1 MLEIVDR
8 IDKIVIQCL
17 REALDLDNK
26 FEILYDEYFAL
37 EPIYTNAIE
46 DMLHD
51 KNMLE
56 IVHSRIL
63 YGILRHNVI
72 ANSFVKYFFPSLVT
86 DNSLINVLQP
96 DHKRI
101 DLSIKCNNSFIIIE
115 NKVNN
120 SKQENSEVAT
130 YSVTNTIKKEANNQK
145 NIVQENNNQV
155 VDEVNTAIVKQNEI
169 ENNNKDSAINKEIPQ
184 EKVLVE
190 ENTAPT
196 EEYKINEK
204 KIAEIRNIINSNP
217 SEDMKLYGYEIV
229 VDSSIT
235 EITTQFTFTEKR
247 VKDKIAWKFGTI
259 RIYAQD
265 YYRNGQY
272 ITTECYLI

>member
-1 MLEIVDR
+1 MGQNIEKESKQDLTVANFENIQSEDSIIEEKQEALNIVDTNEE
-8 IDKIVIQCL
+8 K
-17 REALDLDNK
+17 
-26 FEILYDEYFAL
+26 EIEKND
-37 EPIYTNAIE
+37 IIE
-46 DMLHD
+46 DEV
-51 KNMLE
+51 N
-56 IVHSRIL
+56 
-63 YGILRHNVI
+63 
-72 ANSFVKYFFPSLVT
+72 
-86 DNSLINVLQP
+86 
-96 DHKRI
+96 
-101 DLSIKCNNSFIIIE
+101 II
-115 NKVNN
+115 
-120 SKQENSEVAT
+120 KQENSEITT
-130 YSVTNTIKKEANNQK
+130 YSLTNTIKKEANNQK
-145 NIVQENNNQV
+145 NIMQENNNQV
-155 VDEVNTAIVKQNEI
+155 VEEVNTAIVKQNEI

-204 KIAEIRNIINSNP
+204 KIAEIRNIMNSNP
-217 SEDMKLYGYEIV
+217 SEDMKCYGYEIV

>member
-1 MLEIVDR
+1 MKKIIIVLIILIGNFVNLYYMGQNVEQESEQNLAIADFENIESDNSIIEEKQKVLNIVD
-8 IDKIVIQCL
+8 IK
-17 REALDLDNK
+17 EAK
-26 FEILYDEYFAL
+26 EIE
-37 EPIYTNAIE
+37 
-46 DMLHD
+46 
-51 KNMLE
+51 KN
-56 IVHSRIL
+56 S
-63 YGILRHNVI
+63 
-72 ANSFVKYFFPSLVT
+72 
-86 DNSLINVLQP
+86 
-96 DHKRI
+96 
-101 DLSIKCNNSFIIIE
+101 IIE

-130 YSVTNTIKKEANNQK
+130 YSVANTIKKEANNQK

-155 VDEVNTAIVKQNEI
+155 VNEVNTAIVKQNEI
-169 ENNNKDSAINKEIPQ
+169 ENNNKYSDINKEIPQ
-184 EKVLVE
+184 EKVLLE
-190 ENTAPT
+190 ENTTLT

-204 KIAEIRNIINSNP
+204 KIAEIRNIINSNH

-235 EITTQFTFTEKR
+235 EVTTQFTLTEKR

>member
-1 MLEIVDR
+1 MKKIIIVL
-8 IDKIVIQCL
+8 I
-17 REALDLDNK
+17 
-26 FEILYDEYFAL
+26 ILIGNFV
-37 EPIYTNAIE
+37 N
-46 DMLHD
+46 
-51 KNMLE
+51 
-56 IVHSRIL
+56 L
-63 YGILRHNVI
+63 YYMGQNVKPE
-72 ANSFVKYFFPSLVT
+72 SE
-86 DNSLINVLQP
+86 Q
-96 DHKRI
+96 
-101 DLSIKCNNSFIIIE
+101 DLSIADFENVESENSIIE
-115 NKVNN
+115 EKQEVLNIVDTNEAKEIENDSIIEDKVNN
-120 SKQENSEVAT
+120 IKQENSEVAT
-130 YSVTNTIKKEANNQK
+130 YSVTNTIKKESNNQK
-145 NIVQENNNQV
+145 NIFQENNNQV
-155 VDEVNTAIVKQNEI
+155 VYEVNTAIVKQNEI

-247 VKDKIAWKFGTI
+247 VKDKITWKFGTI

>member
-1 MLEIVDR
+1 MKKIIIVLIILVGNFVNLYYMGQNAEKESEQELSVTNFENVQSENSIIEEKQEVLDIVDTN
-8 IDKIVIQCL
+8 
-17 REALDLDNK
+17 EAK
-26 FEILYDEYFAL
+26 
-37 EPIYTNAIE
+37 
-46 DMLHD
+46 
-51 KNMLE
+51 K
-56 IVHSRIL
+56 
-63 YGILRHNVI
+63 
-72 ANSFVKYFFPSLVT
+72 
-86 DNSLINVLQP
+86 
-96 DHKRI
+96 
-101 DLSIKCNNSFIIIE
+101 IE

-155 VDEVNTAIVKQNEI
+155 VDEVNTDIVKQNEI

-204 KIAEIRNIINSNP
+204 KIAGIRNIINSNP

-235 EITTQFTFTEKR
+235 EVTTQFTFTEKR

-265 YYRNGQY
+265 YYKNGQY

>member
-1 MLEIVDR
+1 MKKIIIVLIILVGNFVNLYYMGQNVEKESKQDLTVANFENIRSENFIIKEKQEVLDIVNINEAKEIENNS
-8 IDKIVIQCL
+8 I
-17 REALDLDNK
+17 
-26 FEILYDEYFAL
+26 
-37 EPIYTNAIE
+37 IE
-46 DMLHD
+46 D
-51 KNMLE
+51 E
-56 IVHSRIL
+56 V
-63 YGILRHNVI
+63 Y
-72 ANSFVKYFFPSLVT
+72 
-86 DNSLINVLQP
+86 
-96 DHKRI
+96 
-101 DLSIKCNNSFIIIE
+101 
-115 NKVNN
+115 N

-130 YSVTNTIKKEANNQK
+130 YSVTNIIKKEANNQK

-155 VDEVNTAIVKQNEI
+155 VEEVNTAIVKQNEI
-169 ENNNKDSAINKEIPQ
+169 ENNKDSTINKEIPQ

-204 KIAEIRNIINSNP
+204 KIAEIRNIINSNL

>member
-1 MLEIVDR
+1 MKKIIIVLIILVGNFVNLYYMGQNVEKESKQDLTVANFENIRSENFIIKEKQEVLDIVNINEAKEIENNS
-8 IDKIVIQCL
+8 I
-17 REALDLDNK
+17 
-26 FEILYDEYFAL
+26 
-37 EPIYTNAIE
+37 IE
-46 DMLHD
+46 D
-51 KNMLE
+51 E
-56 IVHSRIL
+56 V
-63 YGILRHNVI
+63 Y
-72 ANSFVKYFFPSLVT
+72 
-86 DNSLINVLQP
+86 
-96 DHKRI
+96 
-101 DLSIKCNNSFIIIE
+101 
-115 NKVNN
+115 N

-130 YSVTNTIKKEANNQK
+130 YSVTNIIKKEANNQK

-155 VDEVNTAIVKQNEI
+155 VEEVNTAIVKQNEI
-169 ENNNKDSAINKEIPQ
+169 ENNKDSTINKEIPQ

-247 VKDKIAWKFGTI
+247 VKDKITWKFGTI

>member
-1 MLEIVDR
+1 MKKIIIVLIILIGNFVNLYCMGQNVERESEQDLTVANFENVKSENSIIEEKQEVLNIVDTNKAKE
-8 IDKIVIQCL
+8 IEKNSIIEDKI
-17 REALDLDNK
+17 
-26 FEILYDEYFAL
+26 
-37 EPIYTNAIE
+37 
-46 DMLHD
+46 
-51 KNMLE
+51 
-56 IVHSRIL
+56 
-63 YGILRHNVI
+63 
-72 ANSFVKYFFPSLVT
+72 
-86 DNSLINVLQP
+86 
-96 DHKRI
+96 
-101 DLSIKCNNSFIIIE
+101 NNI
-115 NKVNN
+115 
-120 SKQENSEVAT
+120 KQENSEVAT

-169 ENNNKDSAINKEIPQ
+169 ENNKDSAINKEIPQ

-235 EITTQFTFTEKR
+235 EVTTQFTFTEKR

>member
-1 MLEIVDR
+1 MKKIIIVL
-8 IDKIVIQCL
+8 I
-17 REALDLDNK
+17 
-26 FEILYDEYFAL
+26 ILVGNFVNLYYMGQ
-37 EPIYTNAIE
+37 NIE
-46 DMLHD
+46 Q
-51 KNMLE
+51 E
-56 IVHSRIL
+56 SE
-63 YGILRHNVI
+63 
-72 ANSFVKYFFPSLVT
+72 
-86 DNSLINVLQP
+86 Q
-96 DHKRI
+96 
-101 DLSIKCNNSFIIIE
+101 DLSIADFENVQSENSIIEEKQEVLDIVDTNEAKEIE

-196 EEYKINEK
+196 EKYKINEK

>member
-1 MLEIVDR
+1 MKKIIIVLIILVGNFVNLYYMGQNAEKESEQELSVTNFENVQSENSIIEEKQEVLDIVDTN
-8 IDKIVIQCL
+8 
-17 REALDLDNK
+17 EAK
-26 FEILYDEYFAL
+26 
-37 EPIYTNAIE
+37 
-46 DMLHD
+46 
-51 KNMLE
+51 K
-56 IVHSRIL
+56 
-63 YGILRHNVI
+63 
-72 ANSFVKYFFPSLVT
+72 
-86 DNSLINVLQP
+86 
-96 DHKRI
+96 
-101 DLSIKCNNSFIIIE
+101 IE

-155 VDEVNTAIVKQNEI
+155 VDEVNTDIVKQNEI

-196 EEYKINEK
+196 EEYRVNEK

-235 EITTQFTFTEKR
+235 EVTTQFTFTEKR

-265 YYRNGQY
+265 YYKNGQY

>member
-1 MLEIVDR
+1 MKKIIIVL
-8 IDKIVIQCL
+8 IILVGNFVNLYYMGQNAEKESEQELSVT
-17 REALDLDNK
+17 N
-26 FEILYDEYFAL
+26 FENVQND
-37 EPIYTNAIE
+37 NAIIE
-46 DMLHD
+46 EKEKDL
-51 KNMLE
+51 N
-56 IVHSRIL
+56 
-63 YGILRHNVI
+63 I
-72 ANSFVKYFFPSLVT
+72 A
-86 DNSLINVLQP
+86 DINET
-96 DHKRI
+96 KE
-101 DLSIKCNNSFIIIE
+101 NNSIIE
-115 NKVNN
+115 DEVNN
-120 SKQENSEVAT
+120 TKQEVSEVAT

-155 VDEVNTAIVKQNEI
+155 VDEENTAIVKQNEI
-169 ENNNKDSAINKEIPQ
+169 ENNNKYSAINKEIPQ

-204 KIAEIRNIINSNP
+204 KITEIRNIINSNP

-229 VDSSIT
+229 VGSSIT
-235 EITTQFTFTEKR
+235 EVTTQFTLTEKR

>member
-1 MLEIVDR
+1 MKKIIIVL
-8 IDKIVIQCL
+8 I
-17 REALDLDNK
+17 
-26 FEILYDEYFAL
+26 ILIGNFV
-37 EPIYTNAIE
+37 N
-46 DMLHD
+46 
-51 KNMLE
+51 
-56 IVHSRIL
+56 L
-63 YGILRHNVI
+63 YYMGQNVKPE
-72 ANSFVKYFFPSLVT
+72 SE
-86 DNSLINVLQP
+86 Q
-96 DHKRI
+96 
-101 DLSIKCNNSFIIIE
+101 DLSIADFENVESENSIIEEKQEVLNIVDTNEAKEIENNSIIE
-115 NKVNN
+115 DKVNN
-120 SKQENSEVAT
+120 IKQENSEVAT
-130 YSVTNTIKKEANNQK
+130 YSVTNTIKKESNNQK
-145 NIVQENNNQV
+145 NIFQENNNQV
-155 VDEVNTAIVKQNEI
+155 VYEVNTAIVKQNEI

-247 VKDKIAWKFGTI
+247 VKYKITWKFGTI

>member
-1 MLEIVDR
+1 MKKIIIVLIILVGNFVNLYYMGQNVKKESKQDLTVANFENIQSENFIIKEKQEVLDIVNINEAKEIENNS
-8 IDKIVIQCL
+8 I
-17 REALDLDNK
+17 
-26 FEILYDEYFAL
+26 
-37 EPIYTNAIE
+37 IE
-46 DMLHD
+46 D
-51 KNMLE
+51 E
-56 IVHSRIL
+56 V
-63 YGILRHNVI
+63 Y
-72 ANSFVKYFFPSLVT
+72 
-86 DNSLINVLQP
+86 
-96 DHKRI
+96 
-101 DLSIKCNNSFIIIE
+101 
-115 NKVNN
+115 N

-130 YSVTNTIKKEANNQK
+130 YSVTNIIKKEANNQK

-155 VDEVNTAIVKQNEI
+155 VEEVNTAIVKQNEI
-169 ENNNKDSAINKEIPQ
+169 ENNKDSTINKEIPQ

-190 ENTAPT
+190 ESTAPT

-235 EITTQFTFTEKR
+235 EVTTQFTLTEKR

>member
-1 MLEIVDR
+1 MKKIIIVLIILIGNFVNLYYIGQNVQKQSEQDLTVADFENVQSENFIIGEKQEVLDIVDTN
-8 IDKIVIQCL
+8 
-17 REALDLDNK
+17 EAK
-26 FEILYDEYFAL
+26 EIENNS
-37 EPIYTNAIE
+37 IIE
-46 DMLHD
+46 D
-51 KNMLE
+51 E
-56 IVHSRIL
+56 VS
-63 YGILRHNVI
+63 Y
-72 ANSFVKYFFPSLVT
+72 
-86 DNSLINVLQP
+86 
-96 DHKRI
+96 
-101 DLSIKCNNSFIIIE
+101 
-115 NKVNN
+115 

-130 YSVTNTIKKEANNQK
+130 YSVTNTIKKEVNNQK

-155 VDEVNTAIVKQNEI
+155 VDEVNTDIVKQNEI
-169 ENNNKDSAINKEIPQ
+169 ENNKDSAINKEIPQ

-235 EITTQFTFTEKR
+235 EVTTQFTFTEKR

>member
-1 MLEIVDR
+1 MKKIIIVLIILVGNFVNLYYMGQNAEKESEQDLTVANFENIQSEDSIIEEKQEALNIVDTNES
-8 IDKIVIQCL
+8 K
-17 REALDLDNK
+17 
-26 FEILYDEYFAL
+26 EIEK
-37 EPIYTNAIE
+37 NAIIE
-46 DMLHD
+46 DEV
-51 KNMLE
+51 N
-56 IVHSRIL
+56 
-63 YGILRHNVI
+63 
-72 ANSFVKYFFPSLVT
+72 
-86 DNSLINVLQP
+86 
-96 DHKRI
+96 
-101 DLSIKCNNSFIIIE
+101 II
-115 NKVNN
+115 
-120 SKQENSEVAT
+120 KQENSEITT
-130 YSVTNTIKKEANNQK
+130 YSFTNTIKKEANNQK

-155 VDEVNTAIVKQNEI
+155 VDEVNTDIVKHDEI
-169 ENNNKDSAINKEIPQ
+169 ENNNIDPAISKEIQQ
-184 EKVLVE
+184 ENIIVK
-190 ENTAPT
+190 ENKAPI

-235 EITTQFTFTEKR
+235 EVTTQFTFTEKR

>member
-1 MLEIVDR
+1 MKKIIIVLIILVGNFVNLYYMGQNAEKESEQELSVTNFENVQSENSIIEEKQEVLDIVDTN
-8 IDKIVIQCL
+8 
-17 REALDLDNK
+17 EAK
-26 FEILYDEYFAL
+26 
-37 EPIYTNAIE
+37 
-46 DMLHD
+46 
-51 KNMLE
+51 K
-56 IVHSRIL
+56 
-63 YGILRHNVI
+63 
-72 ANSFVKYFFPSLVT
+72 
-86 DNSLINVLQP
+86 
-96 DHKRI
+96 
-101 DLSIKCNNSFIIIE
+101 IE

-155 VDEVNTAIVKQNEI
+155 VDEVNTDIVKQNEI

-235 EITTQFTFTEKR
+235 EVTTQFTFTEKR

-265 YYRNGQY
+265 YYKNGQY

>member
-1 MLEIVDR
+1 MKKIIIVLIILIGNFVNLYCMGQNVERESEQDLTVANFENVKSENSIIEEKQEVLNIVDTNKANS
-8 IDKIVIQCL
+8 IIEDKI
-17 REALDLDNK
+17 
-26 FEILYDEYFAL
+26 
-37 EPIYTNAIE
+37 
-46 DMLHD
+46 
-51 KNMLE
+51 
-56 IVHSRIL
+56 
-63 YGILRHNVI
+63 
-72 ANSFVKYFFPSLVT
+72 
-86 DNSLINVLQP
+86 
-96 DHKRI
+96 
-101 DLSIKCNNSFIIIE
+101 NNI
-115 NKVNN
+115 
-120 SKQENSEVAT
+120 KQENSEVAT

-169 ENNNKDSAINKEIPQ
+169 ENNKDSAINKEIPQ

-235 EITTQFTFTEKR
+235 EVTTQFTFTEKR

>member
-1 MLEIVDR
+1 MKKIIIVLIILIGNFVNLYYMGQNVEKESEQDLTVANFENVQSEKSIIEEKQEALNIVDTNES
-8 IDKIVIQCL
+8 K
-17 REALDLDNK
+17 
-26 FEILYDEYFAL
+26 EIEK
-37 EPIYTNAIE
+37 NAIIE
-46 DMLHD
+46 DEV
-51 KNMLE
+51 N
-56 IVHSRIL
+56 
-63 YGILRHNVI
+63 
-72 ANSFVKYFFPSLVT
+72 
-86 DNSLINVLQP
+86 
-96 DHKRI
+96 
-101 DLSIKCNNSFIIIE
+101 II
-115 NKVNN
+115 
-120 SKQENSEVAT
+120 KQENSEITT
-130 YSVTNTIKKEANNQK
+130 YSLTNTIKKEANNQK

-155 VDEVNTAIVKQNEI
+155 VDEVNTDIVKHDEI
-169 ENNNKDSAINKEIPQ
+169 ENNNIDPAISKEIQQ
-184 EKVLVE
+184 ENIIVK
-190 ENTAPT
+190 ENKAPI

-235 EITTQFTFTEKR
+235 EVTTQFTFTEKR

>member
-1 MLEIVDR
+1 MKKIIIVLIILVGNFVNLYYMGQNAEKESEQDLTVANFEDIQSEDSIIEEKQEALNIVDTNES
-8 IDKIVIQCL
+8 K
-17 REALDLDNK
+17 
-26 FEILYDEYFAL
+26 EIEK
-37 EPIYTNAIE
+37 NAIIE
-46 DMLHD
+46 DEV
-51 KNMLE
+51 N
-56 IVHSRIL
+56 
-63 YGILRHNVI
+63 
-72 ANSFVKYFFPSLVT
+72 
-86 DNSLINVLQP
+86 
-96 DHKRI
+96 
-101 DLSIKCNNSFIIIE
+101 II
-115 NKVNN
+115 
-120 SKQENSEVAT
+120 KQENSEITT
-130 YSVTNTIKKEANNQK
+130 YSLTNTIKKEANNQK
-145 NIVQENNNQV
+145 NIMQENNNQV

-190 ENTAPT
+190 ENKSPT

-235 EITTQFTFTEKR
+235 EVTTQFTFTEKR

>member
-1 MLEIVDR
+1 MRKLLLYLLVIILLVFSVVIVVRGVQTSSFSIESYSAISQKND
-8 IDKIVIQCL
+8 
-17 REALDLDNK
+17 ELD
-26 FEILYDEYFAL
+26 
-37 EPIYTNAIE
+37 
-46 DMLHD
+46 
-51 KNMLE
+51 
-56 IVHSRIL
+56 
-63 YGILRHNVI
+63 
-72 ANSFVKYFFPSLVT
+72 
-86 DNSLINVLQP
+86 SLI
-96 DHKRI
+96 
-101 DLSIKCNNSFIIIE
+101 
-115 NKVNN
+115 
-120 SKQENSEVAT
+120 
-130 YSVTNTIKKEANNQK
+130 KEANNQK

-190 ENTAPT
+190 ENTTTT

>member
-1 MLEIVDR
+1 MKKIIIVL
-8 IDKIVIQCL
+8 I
-17 REALDLDNK
+17 
-26 FEILYDEYFAL
+26 ILVGNFVNLYYMGQ
-37 EPIYTNAIE
+37 NIE
-46 DMLHD
+46 Q
-51 KNMLE
+51 E
-56 IVHSRIL
+56 SE
-63 YGILRHNVI
+63 
-72 ANSFVKYFFPSLVT
+72 
-86 DNSLINVLQP
+86 Q
-96 DHKRI
+96 
-101 DLSIKCNNSFIIIE
+101 DLSIADFENVQSENSIIEEKQEVLDIVDTNEAKEIE

-190 ENTAPT
+190 ENTTTT

-235 EITTQFTFTEKR
+235 EVTTQFTFTEKR

>member
-1 MLEIVDR
+1 MKKIIIVLIILIGNFVNLYYMGQNVQKQSEQDLTVADFENVQSENSIIEEKQKVLNIVDTN
-8 IDKIVIQCL
+8 
-17 REALDLDNK
+17 EAK
-26 FEILYDEYFAL
+26 EIENNS
-37 EPIYTNAIE
+37 IIE
-46 DMLHD
+46 D
-51 KNMLE
+51 E
-56 IVHSRIL
+56 VS
-63 YGILRHNVI
+63 Y
-72 ANSFVKYFFPSLVT
+72 
-86 DNSLINVLQP
+86 
-96 DHKRI
+96 
-101 DLSIKCNNSFIIIE
+101 
-115 NKVNN
+115 

-130 YSVTNTIKKEANNQK
+130 YSVTNTIKKEVNNPK

-155 VDEVNTAIVKQNEI
+155 VDEVNTDIVKQNEI
-169 ENNNKDSAINKEIPQ
+169 ENNKDSAINKEIPQ

-190 ENTAPT
+190 ENTALT

-217 SEDMKLYGYEIV
+217 SEDMKLYGYEII

>member
-1 MLEIVDR
+1 MKKIIIVLIILVGNFVNLYYMGQNVEKELEQDLIVANFENVQSENSIIEEKQEVLDIVDTNES
-8 IDKIVIQCL
+8 K
-17 REALDLDNK
+17 
-26 FEILYDEYFAL
+26 EIENNS
-37 EPIYTNAIE
+37 IIE
-46 DMLHD
+46 D
-51 KNMLE
+51 E
-56 IVHSRIL
+56 I
-63 YGILRHNVI
+63 
-72 ANSFVKYFFPSLVT
+72 
-86 DNSLINVLQP
+86 
-96 DHKRI
+96 
-101 DLSIKCNNSFIIIE
+101 NNI
-115 NKVNN
+115 
-120 SKQENSEVAT
+120 KQENSEVAT

-155 VDEVNTAIVKQNEI
+155 VDEVNTDIVKHDEI
-169 ENNNKDSAINKEIPQ
+169 ENNNIDPAISKEIQQ
-184 EKVLVE
+184 ENIIVK
-190 ENTAPT
+190 ENKAPI

-235 EITTQFTFTEKR
+235 EVTTQFTFTEKR

>member
-1 MLEIVDR
+1 MKKIIIVLIILVGNFVNLYYMGQNVEKELEQDLTVANFENVQSENSIIEEKQEVLDIVDTNES
-8 IDKIVIQCL
+8 K
-17 REALDLDNK
+17 
-26 FEILYDEYFAL
+26 EIENNS
-37 EPIYTNAIE
+37 IIE
-46 DMLHD
+46 D
-51 KNMLE
+51 E
-56 IVHSRIL
+56 I
-63 YGILRHNVI
+63 
-72 ANSFVKYFFPSLVT
+72 
-86 DNSLINVLQP
+86 
-96 DHKRI
+96 
-101 DLSIKCNNSFIIIE
+101 NNI
-115 NKVNN
+115 
-120 SKQENSEVAT
+120 KQENSEVAT

-155 VDEVNTAIVKQNEI
+155 VDEVNTDIVKHDEI
-169 ENNNKDSAINKEIPQ
+169 ENNNIDPAISKEIQQ
-184 EKVLVE
+184 ENIIVK
-190 ENTAPT
+190 ENKAPI

-217 SEDMKLYGYEIV
+217 SEDMKRYGYEIV

>member
-1 MLEIVDR
+1 MKKMIIVLIILVGNFVNLYYIGQNVEKESEQDLTVANFENIQSEDSIIEEKQEVLNIVDTN
-8 IDKIVIQCL
+8 
-17 REALDLDNK
+17 EAK
-26 FEILYDEYFAL
+26 E
-37 EPIYTNAIE
+37 
-46 DMLHD
+46 
-51 KNMLE
+51 
-56 IVHSRIL
+56 
-63 YGILRHNVI
+63 
-72 ANSFVKYFFPSLVT
+72 
-86 DNSLINVLQP
+86 
-96 DHKRI
+96 
-101 DLSIKCNNSFIIIE
+101 IE

-120 SKQENSEVAT
+120 SKQENSEVDT

-155 VDEVNTAIVKQNEI
+155 VDEVNTAIVKQNKI
-169 ENNNKDSAINKEIPQ
+169 ENNDKDSAINKEIPQ

-196 EEYKINEK
+196 EEYKINEE
-204 KIAEIRNIINSNP
+204 KIAEIKNIINSNL
-217 SEDMKLYGYEIV
+217 SKDMKLYGYEIV

-235 EITTQFTFTEKR
+235 EVTTQFTLTEKR

>member
-1 MLEIVDR
+1 MKKIIIVL
-8 IDKIVIQCL
+8 I
-17 REALDLDNK
+17 
-26 FEILYDEYFAL
+26 ILVGNFVNLYYMGQ
-37 EPIYTNAIE
+37 NIE
-46 DMLHD
+46 Q
-51 KNMLE
+51 E
-56 IVHSRIL
+56 SE
-63 YGILRHNVI
+63 
-72 ANSFVKYFFPSLVT
+72 
-86 DNSLINVLQP
+86 Q
-96 DHKRI
+96 
-101 DLSIKCNNSFIIIE
+101 DLSIADFENVQSENSIIEEKQEVLDIVDTNEAKEIE

-130 YSVTNTIKKEANNQK
+130 YSETNTIKKEANNQK

-155 VDEVNTAIVKQNEI
+155 VDEVNTDIVKQNEI
-169 ENNNKDSAINKEIPQ
+169 ENNKDSAINKEIPQ

-235 EITTQFTFTEKR
+235 EVTTQFTFTEKR

>member
-1 MLEIVDR
+1 MKKIIIVLIILVGNFVNLYYMGQNVEKESKQDLTVANFENIQSENSIIEEKQEVLDIVDTNES
-8 IDKIVIQCL
+8 K
-17 REALDLDNK
+17 
-26 FEILYDEYFAL
+26 EIENNS
-37 EPIYTNAIE
+37 IIE
-46 DMLHD
+46 D
-51 KNMLE
+51 E
-56 IVHSRIL
+56 I
-63 YGILRHNVI
+63 
-72 ANSFVKYFFPSLVT
+72 
-86 DNSLINVLQP
+86 
-96 DHKRI
+96 
-101 DLSIKCNNSFIIIE
+101 NNI
-115 NKVNN
+115 
-120 SKQENSEVAT
+120 KQENSEVAT

-155 VDEVNTAIVKQNEI
+155 VDEVNTDIVKHDEI
-169 ENNNKDSAINKEIPQ
+169 ENNNIDPAISKEIQQ
-184 EKVLVE
+184 ENIIVK
-190 ENTAPT
+190 ENKAPI

-217 SEDMKLYGYEIV
+217 SEDMKRYGYEIV

>member
-1 MLEIVDR
+1 MKKIIIVL
-8 IDKIVIQCL
+8 I
-17 REALDLDNK
+17 
-26 FEILYDEYFAL
+26 ILIGNFV
-37 EPIYTNAIE
+37 N
-46 DMLHD
+46 
-51 KNMLE
+51 
-56 IVHSRIL
+56 L
-63 YGILRHNVI
+63 YYMGQNVKPE
-72 ANSFVKYFFPSLVT
+72 SE
-86 DNSLINVLQP
+86 Q
-96 DHKRI
+96 
-101 DLSIKCNNSFIIIE
+101 DLSIADFENVESENSIIEEKQEVLNIVDTNEAKEIENNSIIE
-115 NKVNN
+115 DKVNN
-120 SKQENSEVAT
+120 IKQENSEVAT
-130 YSVTNTIKKEANNQK
+130 YSVTNTIKKESNNQK
-145 NIVQENNNQV
+145 NIFQENNNQV
-155 VDEVNTAIVKQNEI
+155 VYEVNTAIVKQNEI

-247 VKDKIAWKFGTI
+247 AKDKITWKFGTI

>member
-1 MLEIVDR
+1 MKKIIIVLIILVGNFVNLYYMGQNVKKESKQDLTVANFENIQSENFIIKEKQEVLDIVNINEAKEIENNS
-8 IDKIVIQCL
+8 I
-17 REALDLDNK
+17 
-26 FEILYDEYFAL
+26 
-37 EPIYTNAIE
+37 IE
-46 DMLHD
+46 D
-51 KNMLE
+51 E
-56 IVHSRIL
+56 V
-63 YGILRHNVI
+63 Y
-72 ANSFVKYFFPSLVT
+72 
-86 DNSLINVLQP
+86 
-96 DHKRI
+96 
-101 DLSIKCNNSFIIIE
+101 
-115 NKVNN
+115 N

-130 YSVTNTIKKEANNQK
+130 YSVTNIIKKEANNQK

-155 VDEVNTAIVKQNEI
+155 VEEVNTAIVKQNEI
-169 ENNNKDSAINKEIPQ
+169 ENNKDSTINKEIPQ

-235 EITTQFTFTEKR
+235 EVTTQFTLTEKR